1 LDQYNKL
8 RYEKPP
14 LPLTDFKKSRDS
26 NINILKSNDSNI
38 FKKQGEDMLKQ
49 QVRYVQGGPGNGVKL
64 GPGYMGNG
72 GSPTPNIHRPDSGLS
87 GGSGGPQGRK
97 QLYSPKGLVTNIKES
112 QKHMNAQNDN
122 NFGELYNKYMGIN
135 REPSELSK
143 INDRLS
149 QHLYNLRSKNRMS
162 LEDGPRGKPKP
173 QSAGANPRSRGNYQN
188 PTRPSWWG

>member
-1 LDQYNKL
+1 V
-8 RYEKPP
+8 
-14 LPLTDFKKSRDS
+14 
-26 NINILKSNDSNI
+26 NILKSNDSNI
-38 FKKQGEDMLKQ
+38 FKKQGEDILKQ
-49 QVRYVQGGPGNGVKL
+49 QRQYMQPNNLKM
-64 GPGYMGNG
+64 GPGYVGG
-72 GSPTPNIHRPDSGLS
+72 HGSPGPGGHRPDSGLS
-87 GGSGGPQGRK
+87 GKSEGVQNRK
-97 QLYSPKGLVTNIKES
+97 LPYSPKGLVTNIKES

-188 PTRPSWWG
+188 PVRPSWWG